1 MMKKWMLGAA
11 MFCVAHTASAE
22 DVTVPAVGYGDTF
35 EQAVESALGNA
46 IKQVNGAA
54 VATRSASPKA
64 YVQVKRDAE
73 GQASAE
79 LDAKRTEQNTDSGLI
94 KDTVTNNEQTL
105 NASASAQAQAS
116 SKTTV
121 EAGVGST
128 NDVRAQGKV
137 KGYSVTKQEC
147 GGSKGCMVEL
157 SVTIEKF
164 EYQAKSPKL
173 ERDSIAIVTTGK
185 LRRSALSAD
194 MRQSVT
200 DKLVKSGRF
209 TVLDRSNDAAF
220 EKENDFLSSDNVSDQ
235 QRARLGQA
243 AGADFLLIIDLTQ
256 ASVSTRVQENNVEL
270 TGESTREVSQATRA
284 SVRYTLVEAAT
295 RAVKWS
301 DSASF
306 ASGGNK
312 ISAAMEQFQGKMV
325 GDIIEIVNP
334 AKVVA
339 VQNGRVII
347 NRGMGSVN
355 EGQVYDIYA
364 TGEELV
370 DPDTGEKLGATEEK
384 VASIKI
390 GEIKAKVAYGAVVNG
405 QLESIAK
412 GSIARMAAP
421 PAQPAKKAPPKRA
434 APPKSDQKIDSAGGV
449 IL

>member
-1 MMKKWMLGAA
+1 MKKWMLCAA
-11 MFCVAHTASAE
+11 LLCAAQAANAE

-73 GQASAE
+73 GQSSAE
-79 LDAKRTEQNTDSGLI
+79 LDAKRSEQTTQSGLI
-94 KDTVTNNEQTL
+94 KDTVTDNQQSL
-105 NASASAQAQAS
+105 NATASAQAQAS

-137 KGYSVTKQEC
+137 KGYSVVKQEC

-164 EYQAKSPKL
+164 EYKEKSPKL
-173 ERDSIAIVTTGK
+173 DRDSIAVVATGK
-185 LRRSALSAD
+185 LRTSALSAD
-194 MRQSVT
+194 LRQSVT

-209 TVLDRSNDAAF
+209 TVLDRNNDAAF
-220 EKENDFLSSDNVSDQ
+220 EKENDFLASDNVSDQ

-256 ASVSTRVQENNVEL
+256 ASVSTRVQEHNVEL
-270 TGESTREVSQATRA
+270 TGESTREVSHSTRA

-347 NRGMGSVN
+347 NRGMGSVS
-355 EGQVYDIYA
+355 EGHIYDIYA
-364 TGEELV
+364 MGEELV
-370 DPDTGEKLGATEEK
+370 DPDTGEKLGAAEEK

-390 GEIKAKVAYGAVVNG
+390 GEIKGKVAYGAVVSG

-412 GSIARMAAP
+412 GSVARRAATPAAP
-421 PAQPAKKAPPKRA
+421 AKQAPPKRA
-434 APPKSDQKIDSAGGV
+434 APAKSDQKIDPAGGV